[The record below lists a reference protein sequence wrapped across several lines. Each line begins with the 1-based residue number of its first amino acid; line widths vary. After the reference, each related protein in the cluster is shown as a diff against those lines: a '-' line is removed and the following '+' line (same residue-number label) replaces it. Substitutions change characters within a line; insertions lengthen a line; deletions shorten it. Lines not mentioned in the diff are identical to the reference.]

1 MMKGILGRKLGMTQI
16 FAEDGTVIPV
26 TVLEAGP
33 CTVVQKKTVETDGYN
48 SIQVGFGKATPSKVN
63 KPRQGHFARAGLEA
77 KLHLCEF
84 RTDNPGGY
92 ELGQEIRADVFAPGD
107 KVDVS
112 GIARGKGFAGSIKR
126 WGFRRGPMTHGS
138 RYRRGTG
145 SLMTS
150 AMTRVF
156 PGRKMPGRMGGRRIT
171 TRNLEVVQVDPEKNI
186 LVVKGSVPGVKG
198 ALITI
203 RSAVS

>member
-1 MMKGILGRKLGMTQI
+1 MSKGILGRKLGMTQI
-16 FAEDGTVIPV
+16 FAEDGTMVPV

-33 CTVVQKKTVETDGYN
+33 CTVVQRKTVETDGYN
-48 SIQVGFGKATPSKVN
+48 SIQVGFGEAPRRKVN
-63 KPRQGHFARAGLEA
+63 KPRQGHFSRAGVEA

-84 RTDNPGGY
+84 RTNNPQEY
-92 ELGQEIRADVFAPGD
+92 ELGQEIKADIFAPGD
-107 KVDVS
+107 KVNVS
-112 GIARGKGFAGSIKR
+112 GISRGKGFAGSIKR

-150 AMTRVF
+150 AMTKVF

-171 TRNLEVVQVDPEKNI
+171 TKNLEVVQVDAEKN
-186 LVVKGSVPGVKG
+186 LLLVKGSVPGVKG

-203 RSAVS
+203 KSATN

>member
-1 MMKGILGRKLGMTQI
+1 MSKGILGRKLGMTQI
-16 FAEDGTVIPV
+16 FAEDGTMVPV

-33 CTVVQKKTVETDGYN
+33 CTVVQRKTVETDGYN
-48 SIQVGFGKATPSKVN
+48 SIQVGFGEAPRRKVN
-63 KPRQGHFARAGLEA
+63 KPRQGHFSRAGVEA

-84 RTDNPGGY
+84 RTNNPGKY
-92 ELGQEIRADVFAPGD
+92 EVGQEIKADVFAPGD
-107 KVDVS
+107 KVNVS
-112 GIARGKGFAGSIKR
+112 GISRGKGFAGSIKK

-156 PGRKMPGRMGGRRIT
+156 PGRKMPGRMGGKRIT
-171 TRNLEVVQVDPEKNI
+171 TRNLEVVQVDPEKN
-186 LVVKGSVPGVKG
+186 LLLVKGSVPGAKG

-203 RSAVS
+203 KGVAN